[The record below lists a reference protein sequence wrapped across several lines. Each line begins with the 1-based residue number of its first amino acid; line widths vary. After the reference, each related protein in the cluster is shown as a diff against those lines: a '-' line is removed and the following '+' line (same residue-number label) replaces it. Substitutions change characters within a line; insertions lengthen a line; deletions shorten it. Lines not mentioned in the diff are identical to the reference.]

1 MSANTISKAARTKTV
16 TSKATVTEKTKN
28 LIVTRRA
35 APVEHPINQMTAT
48 EFNEKYGNAFREG
61 RYNEIP
67 RERFL
72 FKELSKYVAIDNR
85 SAECYTEEFT
95 TRTKALRWLNSL
107 DGIVKYAGK

>member
-1 MSANTISKAARTKTV
+1 MSANNISKATRTKTV

-28 LIVTRRA
+28 LIVTKRA
-35 APVEHPINQMTAT
+35 ASAEHPINQMTAT
-48 EFNEKYGNAFREG
+48 EFNEKYGDAFKDG